1 MISII
6 AMRVKPNSK
15 TNSVKKTADGYVVH
29 TKARAIDGKANGAV
43 VKLLAESFGV
53 PKTRV
58 RLVRGRTTRH
68 KIFEIL

>member
-1 MISII
+1 MAIF
-6 AMRVKPNSK
+6 R
-15 TNSVKKTADGYVVH
+15 

-58 RLVRGRTTRH
+58 RLVRGRTSRR